1 MSVKFT
7 RNEVLE
13 VNVSSRRYSSA
24 MEAGEVRNICSIFR
38 YVLRSGSGGGGGG
51 GGVGGREREREREI
65 YVTIDIHM
73 YILIQGH

>member
-38 YVLRSGSGGGGGG
+38 YVLRGGSGGGGGG
-51 GGVGGREREREREI
+51 LGWGGEREREREI